1 MTNPD
6 SDTDE
11 QIILDSSSI
20 SIKGVQFRVILTNYR
35 IALYNSS
42 TQKQNDITLTEVQKV
57 KAESG
62 LVGDPTILLFILSQ
76 SGENKKMI
84 FNFSPNQENERN
96 QWITEINKLLAFNDQ
111 KSSNFIAESPVN
123 SYVTDQQS
131 DTFFCSRCG
140 NKVIDGSSFCNR
152 CGTKIIPPV
161 QPIVNYQNDEKVKYA
176 KESSKISTE
185 KITLPARK
193 TQYADTNIPYVKPKE
208 SRNISLNNEPV
219 GKKFNF
225 TLPTMSNQKS
235 SIAALCC
242 GGIILLIVI
251 SAIFSAIG
259 SNSSN
264 HSSASQTSTTGSY
277 SQSTTTRAISG
288 SSEQIVTKSFSE
300 IALTINDL
308 PNGWMVQGT
317 PIVTDDQYEAEFLNI
332 NTGSTAVKLNFSIT
346 KYPTV
351 DKAKKEYIFKK
362 SQVTNVKV
370 NPITA
375 GNEGFAYQGV
385 VDTSAI
391 FRKGNLIVSISTTY
405 YPAVPIAYVTP
416 YADKISSR
424 I

>member
-1 MTNPD
+1 MTNPN

-20 SIKGVQFRVILTNYR
+20 SIKGVKFRVILTNYR
-35 IALYNSS
+35 IALYNFS

-62 LVGDPTILLFILSQ
+62 LVGDPTILLFIISQ

-84 FNFSPNQENERN
+84 FNFSSNQENERD
-96 QWITEINKLLAFNDQ
+96 QWVTEINNLIL
-111 KSSNFIAESPVN
+111 SNSGIPSNGIAGYPVN
-123 SYVTDQQS
+123 SYVSDQQS
-131 DTFFCSRCG
+131 DTFFCSKCG
-140 NKVIDGSSFCNR
+140 NKVTDGSSFCNR
-152 CGTKIIPPV
+152 CGTKISPPA
-161 QPIVNYQNDEKVKYA
+161 QPMVNYQNDGKVKYA
-176 KESSKISTE
+176 GESSKISTE

-193 TQYADTNIPYVKPKE
+193 TQYADANIPYIKSKE

-219 GKKFNF
+219 AKKFNF
-225 TLPTMSNQKS
+225 TLPTISNQKP

-264 HSSASQTSTTGSY
+264 HSSASPTSTANSY
-277 SQSTTTRAISG
+277 SQSTTTRAISD
-288 SSEQIVTKSFSE
+288 SSEQIVSKSFSE

-317 PIVTDDQYEAEFLNI
+317 PIVTDDQYVAEFLNI
-332 NTGSTAVKLNFSIT
+332 NVGSTAIKLNFSIT
-346 KYPTV
+346 KYPTI
-351 DKAKKEYIFKK
+351 DKAKKEYISKK

-375 GNEGFAYQGV
+375 GDEGFAYQDI

-416 YADKISSR
+416 YADKISNR